1 MRIDSGEVSAVV
13 MGLAKDA
20 VMGSSAGI
28 FGYSPAKMVAENGTL
43 G

>member
-20 VMGSSAGI
+20 VMGSSAGEI
-28 FGYSPAKMVAENGTL
+28 GTKPAKMVAENNSL